1 MAAAAVAAVVTVKRK
16 LLVACMTCPVCH
28 KLIRDATT
36 ISECLHTFCR
46 KCIYEKLTSE
56 EVDCCPICNIELGC
70 VPIEKLRIGGICS
83 VHHRLCESAAYA
95 TVGEVSCG
103 MKASSRADHN
113 LQDLR
118 SKIFP
123 FKRRKIEALE
133 NFPLVTFPAKRKE
146 RSLSSLVV
154 DTPQIAA
161 QTALHGRRT
170 RAAARKAATFCGQSP
185 DIQESIKRMDDKNL
199 DDLPE
204 NSSANPNKL
213 NPCRKQAAILFP
225 NFFFP
230 CFTVSKT
237 SSNMEP
243 FSTTPIK
250 HSLNG
255 GDSFRNK
262 TEPWKPL
269 DCLAEVAKSFKSSP
283 QNPVINAELISAQ
296 NGEANISQTRSHK
309 FKVKDE
315 KNDII
320 QMPLVAAK
328 SKRLQGINGKQKG
341 TMSSSQAPIDATSGP
356 CDRRICPIWF
366 QLIASLNQEGDSPL
380 PQIPNSY
387 LRIKD
392 GNVPVSCIQ
401 KYLVRKLDLHSET
414 EVGIMFRGQAVS
426 PTTSLHKLLVQWLRV
441 GSSQRL
447 PTSAG
452 TSGKEFVMVLAYSR
466 SKVDIPA

>member
-70 VPIEKLRIGGICS
+70 VPIEKLRFC
-83 VHHRLCESAAYA
+83 
-95 TVGEVSCG
+95 
-103 MKASSRADHN
+103 ASSQFHYLEELIVPRDGVDLSVGLAGFVLCIIDYVKVQHIADHN

-213 NPCRKQAAILFP
+213 NPCRKQAAILFL

-230 CFTVSKT
+230 CFTASKAL
-237 SSNMEP
+237 S
-243 FSTTPIK
+243 
-250 HSLNG
+250 
-255 GDSFRNK
+255 
-262 TEPWKPL
+262 
-269 DCLAEVAKSFKSSP
+269 EVAKSFKSSP

-296 NGEANISQTRSHK
+296 NGEANIGQTRSHK
-309 FKVKDE
+309 LKVKDE

-320 QMPLVAAK
+320 QMPLVSAK
-328 SKRLQGINGKQKG
+328 SKRFQGINGKQKG
-341 TMSSSQAPIDATSGP
+341 TMSSSQAPIDATTGP
-356 CDRRICPIWF
+356 CDRRICPIW
-366 QLIASLNQEGDSPL
+366 EGDSPL

>member
-70 VPIEKLRIGGICS
+70 VPIEKL
-83 VHHRLCESAAYA
+83 
-95 TVGEVSCG
+95 
-103 MKASSRADHN
+103 RADHN

-213 NPCRKQAAILFP
+213 NPCRKQ
-225 NFFFP
+225 
-230 CFTVSKT
+230 T

>member
-1 MAAAAVAAVVTVKRK
+1 MAAASVAAVVTVKRK
-16 LLVACMTCPVCH
+16 QLVACMTCPICH

-56 EVDCCPICNIELGC
+56 EIDCCPICNIELGC
-70 VPIEKLRIGGICS
+70 VPIEKL
-83 VHHRLCESAAYA
+83 
-95 TVGEVSCG
+95 
-103 MKASSRADHN
+103 RADHN

-170 RAAARKAATFCGQSP
+170 RAAARKAATFCGLSH
-185 DIQESIKRMDDKNL
+185 DIQESIKRMDDKSL

-213 NPCRKQAAILFP
+213 DPCRKQ
-225 NFFFP
+225 
-230 CFTVSKT
+230 T

-250 HSLNG
+250 HSSSG

-283 QNPVINAELISAQ
+283 QNPVIKAELISAQ
-296 NGEANISQTRSHK
+296 N
-309 FKVKDE
+309 
-315 KNDII
+315 
-320 QMPLVAAK
+320 AK

-341 TMSSSQAPIDATSGP
+341 TMSSSQAPIDATTGP

-452 TSGKEFVMVLAYSR
+452 TSGKEFVMVLAYGR